1 MARKSRKNIE
11 TSVPA
16 QTSSMRIWRA
26 GLYIRLSV
34 EFNGNRGDSLETQKQ
49 IMEAHLALC
58 PDIEVVEVYTDNGI
72 SGQTFARPA
81 FQQMLGDIEAQKI
94 DCVVVKDLSRL
105 GRSAI
110 DTGYFLE
117 KYFPFHGVRFL
128 AINDQYDSEHIDNG
142 TGQIALPLKNL
153 MNEAYALD
161 ISRKVRAQ
169 QAQAMQAGEF
179 VGSRPPFGYKKDPQ
193 SCHRLLVNEDTAPVV
208 QQIFQWAA
216 DGVALNAIV
225 KKLNEASVPT
235 PSHYLA
241 SIGLISNQKLIG
253 SGKWQTRTV
262 NKILTDAVYTGDM
275 VQGKSRS
282 VKRKQTPTV
291 PEDWIVVKGT
301 HEPLISREL
310 FEQVQAIR
318 VQAAAKYKQN
328 EKIPY
333 SPNIL
338 KGRIYCAYCGKS
350 LHRQRSHD
358 RYFFRCISDDRIGEG
373 ACPGD
378 IRLLPEKELFDAILT
393 IIQKEAAVIIGTGCR
408 LKRSGSDA
416 EQKAATEKEIAR
428 FQQEMERDRKYLIRL
443 YEDFVTGIL
452 APAEYTEL
460 KTGYEQKIKT
470 ATAQSQQFSAQQK
483 ELETQMTTYIEL
495 SDWLASV
502 GDDMTL
508 TGELLNR
515 LVDRIVVHSSQEISV
530 HFKFKDEF
538 REIIE
543 VSE

>member
-11 TSVPA
+11 VLPPS
-16 QTSSMRIWRA
+16 QTPGVKVWRA

-72 SGQTFARPA
+72 SGQTFERPA
-81 FQQMLGDIEAQKI
+81 FQRLLADVEAGKI
-94 DCVVVKDLSRL
+94 NCVAVKDLSRL

-110 DTGYFLE
+110 DSGYYLE
-117 KYFPFHGVRFL
+117 KYFPLHGVRVL
-128 AINDQYDSEHIDNG
+128 AINDQYDSEAVDNG
-142 TGQIALPLKNL
+142 SSQIALPLRNL

-169 QAQAMQAGEF
+169 QHQAMRAGEF
-179 VGSRPPFGYKKDPQ
+179 IGSRPPYGYRKDPAN
-193 SCHRLLVNEDTAPVV
+193 CHRLLVNTDTAPVV
-208 QQIFQWAA
+208 RQIFRWAA
-216 DGVALNAIV
+216 DGLALNRIV
-225 KKLNEASVPT
+225 KRLNETGVLT

-318 VQAAAKYKQN
+318 VQAAAKYTQN

-333 SPNIL
+333 SPNIFR
-338 KGRIYCAYCGKS
+338 GRIFCGHCGKS
-350 LHRQRSHD
+350 LHRQKSHN
-358 RYFFRCISDDRIGEG
+358 RYFFRCISNDRLGKG
-373 ACPGD
+373 ACSGD

-393 IIQKEAAVIIGTGCR
+393 IIQKEAVAIIGAGCR

-428 FQQEMERDRKYLIRL
+428 LQQEAERDRKYLISL
-443 YEDFVTGIL
+443 YENYVSGIL
-452 APAEYTEL
+452 SKAEYTGL
-460 KTGYEQKIKT
+460 KTSYEQKIK
-470 ATAQSQQFSAQQK
+470 ATTVRTQQLSQQK
-483 ELETQMTTYIEL
+483 ENLEKKLKEYVEV
-495 SDWLASV
+495 SDWLTSLN
-502 GDDMTL
+502 GDVVL
-508 TGELLNR
+508 TGDLIER
-515 LVDRIVVHSSQEISV
+515 MVERIVVHSSQEISV

>member
-11 TSVPA
+11 VLPPS
-16 QTSSMRIWRA
+16 QTPGVKVWRA

-72 SGQTFARPA
+72 SGQTFERPA
-81 FQQMLGDIEAQKI
+81 FQRLLADVEAGKI
-94 DCVVVKDLSRL
+94 NCVAVKDLSRL

-110 DTGYFLE
+110 DSGYYLE
-117 KYFPFHGVRFL
+117 KYFPLHGVRVL
-128 AINDQYDSEHIDNG
+128 AINDQYDSEAVDNG
-142 TGQIALPLKNL
+142 SSQIALPLRNL

-169 QAQAMQAGEF
+169 QHQAMRAGEF
-179 VGSRPPFGYKKDPQ
+179 IGSRPPYGYRKDPAN
-193 SCHRLLVNEDTAPVV
+193 CHRLLVNTDTAPVV
-208 QQIFQWAA
+208 RQIFRWAA
-216 DGVALNAIV
+216 DGLALNRIV
-225 KKLNEASVPT
+225 KRLNETGVLT

-318 VQAAAKYKQN
+318 VQAAAKYTQN

-333 SPNIL
+333 SPNIFR
-338 KGRIYCAYCGKS
+338 GRIFCGHCGKS
-350 LHRQRSHD
+350 LHRQKSHN
-358 RYFFRCISDDRIGEG
+358 RYFFRCISNDRLGKG
-373 ACPGD
+373 ACSGD

-393 IIQKEAAVIIGTGCR
+393 IIQKEAVAIIGAGCR

-428 FQQEMERDRKYLIRL
+428 LQQEAERDRKYLISL
-443 YEDFVTGIL
+443 YENYVSGIL
-452 APAEYTEL
+452 SKAEYTDL
-460 KTGYEQKIKT
+460 KTSYEQKIK
-470 ATAQSQQFSAQQK
+470 ATTVRTQQLSQQK
-483 ELETQMTTYIEL
+483 ENLEKKLKEYVEV
-495 SDWLASV
+495 SDWLTSLN
-502 GDDMTL
+502 GDVVL
-508 TGELLNR
+508 TGDLIER
-515 LVDRIVVHSSQEISV
+515 MVERIVVHSSQEISV

>member
-11 TSVPA
+11 VLPPS
-16 QTSSMRIWRA
+16 QTPGVKVWRA

-72 SGQTFARPA
+72 SGQTFERPA
-81 FQQMLGDIEAQKI
+81 FQRLLADVEAGKI
-94 DCVVVKDLSRL
+94 NCVAVKDLSRL

-110 DTGYFLE
+110 DSGYYLE
-117 KYFPFHGVRFL
+117 KYFPLHGVRVL
-128 AINDQYDSEHIDNG
+128 AINDQYDSEAVDNG
-142 TGQIALPLKNL
+142 SSQIALPLRNL

-169 QAQAMQAGEF
+169 QHQAMRAGEF
-179 VGSRPPFGYKKDPQ
+179 IGSRPPYGYRKDPAN
-193 SCHRLLVNEDTAPVV
+193 CHRLLVNTDTAPVV
-208 QQIFQWAA
+208 RQIFRWAA
-216 DGVALNAIV
+216 DGLALNRIV
-225 KKLNEASVPT
+225 KRLNETGVLT

-318 VQAAAKYKQN
+318 VQAAAKYTQN

-333 SPNIL
+333 SPNIFR
-338 KGRIYCAYCGKS
+338 GRIFCGHCGKS
-350 LHRQRSHD
+350 LHRQKSHN
-358 RYFFRCISDDRIGEG
+358 RYFFRCISNDRLGKG
-373 ACPGD
+373 ACSGD
-378 IRLLPEKELFDAILT
+378 IRLLP
-393 IIQKEAAVIIGTGCR
+393 
-408 LKRSGSDA
+408 
-416 EQKAATEKEIAR
+416 
-428 FQQEMERDRKYLIRL
+428 
-443 YEDFVTGIL
+443 
-452 APAEYTEL
+452 
-460 KTGYEQKIKT
+460 
-470 ATAQSQQFSAQQK
+470 
-483 ELETQMTTYIEL
+483 
-495 SDWLASV
+495 
-502 GDDMTL
+502 
-508 TGELLNR
+508 
-515 LVDRIVVHSSQEISV
+515 
-530 HFKFKDEF
+530 
-538 REIIE
+538 
-543 VSE
+543 